1 MSNLSEIQIA
11 ALAELFELLSVIRP
25 VSDFNRAAMV
35 DIILEAPSEPEYQWF
50 TDLHDNPK
58 ATIGFALMDWLGED
72 ILVAS
77 DKIDEL
83 HDLISSLFRIRRQPL
98 PPFPDW
104 YDKSKHIPKDYFA
117 WLDHELAQRGMVE
130 NGGYELLQID
140 GGMDENIHAV
150 PVNRADTDRILD
162 LGHILYDLDI
172 RILRLHNTIDATEAD
187 L

>member
-25 VSDFNRAAMV
+25 LSDFNRAAMV

-50 TDLHDNPK
+50 ADLHDNPK
-58 ATIGFALMDWLGED
+58 AVIGFALMDWIEED
-72 ILVAS
+72 VMVVS

-83 HDLISSLFRIRRQPL
+83 HDLISDLFRIRRQPL
-98 PPFPDW
+98 PLFPDW

-162 LGHILYDLDI
+162 LGHILHDLDI
-172 RILRLHNTIDATEAD
+172 RISRLHNTIDATQANW
-187 L
+187 